1 MGHQLVS
8 HLHIETAHKSHHTDA
23 SHLVWSQSQSQSHK
37 GFPSHQKKKEE
48 LNLYHG
54 EEGGREKGESRVQTR
69 SVCGG
74 GGDDGYQREHPH
86 IVPSVQTY
94 ISFFFYGTPN
104 SPQKNPYRQGG
115 TGILMVAPDMRPSSC
130 VFVSLFHGLRSFPF
144 ILSDDFPF
152 PFNIHV

>member
-94 ISFFFYGTPN
+94 ISFFFLRDTKFAPKKSISTRRNRHTYGCSRYAAIQLCFCFLVP
-104 SPQKNPYRQGG
+104 
-115 TGILMVAPDMRPSSC
+115 
-130 VFVSLFHGLRSFPF
+130 RSTQFP
-144 ILSDDFPF
+144 LYP
-152 PFNIHV
+152 VG